1 MTPKDFELMLNFIA
15 RECCLSEEKF
25 KAFKRLGVNPIEWP
39 AVRAKALLVEFFS
52 TVECLNYRAAQGSH
66 GRALVALEHERFD
79 LEQIRIH
86 YRHQINISKARD
98 LASQLLEKPHELDK
112 IISEYKSGKTSNVEL
127 RNVFDSY
134 ESVVE
139 RHLQKVHRGD
149 SLKAL
154 PSFPKLSKAIGGFNP
169 GRVTIISAQTGFGKT
184 KLAINLADSA
194 SEVMPTVFY
203 NMEMDFDEFT
213 SMLIQKNAKIKN
225 KYWADGSFVT
235 HDNAKAIL
243 EGKKESFR
251 NLSISNG
258 KAITT
263 EELLSSIYI
272 QAETTPHF
280 IVIDYDQKV
289 LIERTKDEWFGI
301 LKLVEALEEAAKVT
315 ESHVILLAQANDL
328 GNIKASARAQ
338 QPASAV
344 LNFTKLDDG
353 RFAIQ
358 SKKNRFGE
366 PFTLEVDYDPSITI
380 VIERDFINYI
390 PKTEMKRVG
399 PF

>member
-25 KAFKRLGVNPIEWP
+25 KTFKRLGVNPIEWP
-39 AVRAKALLVEFFS
+39 AIRAKALLVEFFA

-66 GRALVALEHERFD
+66 GRHLIALEFESCD
-79 LEQIRIH
+79 LEKIRIH
-86 YRHQINISKARD
+86 YRHQINIQKARD
-98 LASQLLEKPHELDK
+98 LAAQLLEKPQDVDK
-112 IISEYKSGKTSNVEL
+112 IISEYKTGKSTSVEL

-134 ESVVE
+134 DSVIE

-149 SLKAL
+149 SLKVL

-169 GRVTIISAQTGFGKT
+169 GRITIILAQTGFGKT

-194 SEVMPTVFY
+194 SEVMPTIFY

-213 SMLIQKNAKIKN
+213 SMFIQKNAKIKN
-225 KYWADGSFVT
+225 NYWADGSFVT
-235 HDNAKAIL
+235 NDNIKIIL
-243 EGKKESFR
+243 DGKKESFK
-251 NLSISNG
+251 NLFISNG
-258 KAITT
+258 KSITT

-289 LIERTKDEWFGI
+289 LIERTNDEWFGI
-301 LKLVEALEEAAKVT
+301 LKLVEAIEEAAKVT
-315 ESHVILLAQANDL
+315 ESHIVLLAQANDM

-338 QPASAV
+338 QPTSAV

-366 PFTLEVDYDPSITI
+366 PFTLEVDYDPSISI
-380 VIERDFINYI
+380 VIENDFINHI
-390 PKTEMKRVG
+390 PRTEMKKVG

>member
-1 MTPKDFELMLNFIA
+1 MLNFIA
-15 RECCLSEEKF
+15 RECCLSEDKY
-25 KAFKRLGVNPIEWP
+25 KTFKRLGVNPVEWP
-39 AVRAKALLVEFFS
+39 AIRSKPLLVEFFA

-66 GRALVALEHERFD
+66 GRTLIALEHERFD
-79 LEQIRIH
+79 IEQIRIH
-86 YRHQINISKARD
+86 YRHQINIQKARD
-98 LASQLLEKPHELDK
+98 LASQLLEKPQDVDK
-112 IISEYKSGKTSNVEL
+112 IISEYKTGKSTSVEL

-134 ESVVE
+134 DSVIE

-169 GRVTIISAQTGFGKT
+169 GRITIISAQTGFGKT

-194 SEVMPTVFY
+194 SEVMPTIFY

-213 SMLIQKNAKIKN
+213 SMFIQKNTKIKN

-235 HDNAKAIL
+235 NDNIKAIL
-243 EGKKESFR
+243 DGKKESFK
-251 NLSISNG
+251 NLFISNG
-258 KAITT
+258 KSITT

-315 ESHVILLAQANDL
+315 ESHVVLLAQANDM

-366 PFTLEVDYDPSITI
+366 PFTLEVDYDPSISI
-380 VIERDFINYI
+380 VIENDFINYV
-390 PKTEMKRVG
+390 PKTEMKKVG